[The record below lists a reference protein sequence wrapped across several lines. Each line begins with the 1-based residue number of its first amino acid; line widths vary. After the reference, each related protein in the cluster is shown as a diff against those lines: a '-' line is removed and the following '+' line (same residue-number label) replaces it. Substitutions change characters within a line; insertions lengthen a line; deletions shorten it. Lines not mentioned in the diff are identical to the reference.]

1 MASRRS
7 SSATTGRSRGCPAGL
22 ADGTAGAQSWMVQFA
37 SASFT
42 SERRPAVGRTSTA
55 RSGAPSPLKS
65 PTSPSSRSG
74 STARP
79 NARTTAARTSCGRA
93 GVKSASTTA
102 GRKCSAAAGDG
113 GRGSSTCG
121 RRATARENTNPAAS
135 ARARE
140 RVVTRAVVLVAMSPP
155 GTREPAGGRPA
166 PFTVSEGIEERDELV
181 LLGRAEELVVED
193 HGVGLARV
201 AQDGLVAGER
211 LAVVHQPIA
220 AAHAPQGRRA
230 HLVARGL
237 TAVLDDSVPR
247 ADVVQ
252 EEIAERVDEL
262 AAQRRRHGER
272 ALVDDGAR
280 GRGGDVADV
289 ADVAADSV
297 EEGAALLRV

>member
-1 MASRRS
+1 MASMRLS
-7 SSATTGRSRGCPAGL
+7 LATNGWSRGCPAGL

-121 RRATARENTNPAAS
+121 RRA
-135 ARARE
+135 RE

-155 GTREPAGGRPA
+155 GTRGPAGGRPA

-252 EEIAERVDEL
+252 EEIAE
-262 AAQRRRHGER
+262 
-272 ALVDDGAR
+272 
-280 GRGGDVADV
+280 
-289 ADVAADSV
+289 
-297 EEGAALLRV
+297 